1 MHFEVYISGHFLFI
15 RSGKEEDDKKYKDIR
30 LVHLIFFLGSVYVLF
45 LVFKN
50 STFYWAMVYDTYTR
64 FSVYS
69 SSSDEESVTRRYVL
83 LTSPFQRFAIYII
96 YHNHVSGVVHF
107 HPLHL
112 KFHCLICFVLMY
124 NSSYRKQRLTND
136 AINSWWGIE
145 KNAILKLLYTFF
157 YMVKGSHV
165 NLPYNCTIKTDVKC
179 HVGASLMF
187 IA

>member
-15 RSGKEEDDKKYKDIR
+15 RSGKEDDDKKYKDIR

-83 LTSPFQRFAIYII
+83 LTSSFQRFAIYII
-96 YHNHVSGVVHF
+96 YHNHVSSVVHTLPPF
-107 HPLHL
+107 ALEISL
-112 KFHCLICFVLMY
+112 FNLLRTYVQFLVSKTT
-124 NSSYRKQRLTND
+124 TNERRD
-136 AINSWWGIE
+136 QLVMRNRTKRYTQTSVYIY
-145 KNAILKLLYTFF
+145 LY
-157 YMVKGSHV
+157 G
-165 NLPYNCTIKTDVKC
+165 
-179 HVGASLMF
+179 
-187 IA
+187 